1 MSSVDFS
8 QIQLTPE
15 ELGVFDSLSESQPV
29 EVPCRTC
36 DALHRYRL
44 VRISGPFRDVPP
56 DGLVLCT
63 LSPDGVRFRA
73 LRSSRAAEL
82 AEKRRKEEAGRQQKA
97 AADEAKETTRLR
109 ERGEDIARDER
120 HHKEQKMVTIR
131 TTVFSCIVTGVVS
144 FLSGL
149 ALAYALHLFGL

>member
-1 MSSVDFS
+1 MSDVGFS
-8 QIQLTPE
+8 RIQLTPE
-15 ELGVFDSLSESQPV
+15 ELAAFDSLSESQPV
-29 EVPCRTC
+29 EVPRRVC

-56 DGLVLCT
+56 DGLVLCS
-63 LSPDGVRFRA
+63 LSPDGARFHA
-73 LRSSRAAEL
+73 LRSAAAAEL
-82 AEKRRKEEAGRQQKA
+82 AEKRRKEEAERQQRA

-149 ALAYALHLFGL
+149 VLAYALHLFGL